1 MRSDMFIKGPCLATM
16 RRIATGKPGT
26 MERKVLE
33 LSRQE
38 KVMAWTRERGVAGDM
53 VRRALRIRGMA
64 HLQCLLKSYEIL
76 FLFLPRD

>member
-1 MRSDMFIKGPCLATM
+1 
-16 RRIATGKPGT
+16 
-26 MERKVLE
+26 
-33 LSRQE
+33 
-38 KVMAWTRERGVAGDM
+38 MAPMKERGMAGDM